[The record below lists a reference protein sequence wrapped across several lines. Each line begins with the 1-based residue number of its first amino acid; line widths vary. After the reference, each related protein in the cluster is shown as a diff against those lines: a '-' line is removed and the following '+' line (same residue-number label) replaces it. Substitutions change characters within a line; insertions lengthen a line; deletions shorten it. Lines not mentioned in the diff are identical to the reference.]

1 MADADLQRAI
11 ESLKIQDVY
20 VRELTAKCLAD
31 FDPKHAEE
39 LDRLIVQRMHVVR
52 ESQVA
57 ELSDGNHLLRVFVR
71 LGARWVMPEE
81 AEEPSAVR
89 ALIEAEFVAEYR
101 MDKVLDEAAI
111 NAFALRNASFHVWPY
126 WRELLSNQCIRMHL
140 PKLTLPMSQVADNH
154 DAEEA
159 DAEADS

>member
-20 VRELTAKCLAD
+20 VRELTAKCLGD

-39 LDRLIVQRMHVVR
+39 LDSLIVQRMHVVR

-71 LGARWVMPEE
+71 LGARWVTPKE

-101 MDKVLDEAAI
+101 LDEVLDEAAI

-140 PKLTLPMSQVADNH
+140 PKLTLPMS
-154 DAEEA
+154 
-159 DAEADS
+159 